1 MSPRIQKALFL
12 APAVLMLA
20 VFFIFPIFEALRLS
34 FTNSAGLGDYDY
46 VGFENYVRIFTRSRY
61 YDTFRVTLEFVAIV
75 VVVQTT
81 LGLIFATALHAMPR
95 IRNICRAALFMP
107 AMMSFIIVGY
117 VWSFILSP
125 FSGGL
130 NAVLDLMGLGAFK
143 HEWLGDPT
151 TALLLVAA
159 AHVWMFTGYT
169 CAIFLA
175 GYANIPTDLEEA
187 ARLDGANGW
196 QRFRMIQLPL
206 LAPSFTVN
214 IMLSTIGTMKAFEL
228 PFVMTKGDPDG
239 ATRTVGLQIIQTLFR
254 EYHFGLASALSI
266 VLLVIVLLVAFVQNW
281 LLRAREDIL

>member
-1 MSPRIQKALFL
+1 
-12 APAVLMLA
+12 MLT
-20 VFFIFPIFEALRLS
+20 VFFVFPILEALRLS
-34 FTNSAGLGDYDY
+34 FTNSSGLGDYDY
-46 VGFENYVRIFTRSRY
+46 VGFENYVRVFTRSRY
-61 YDTFRVTLEFVAIV
+61 FDSFRVTLEFVAIV

-81 LGLIFATALHAMPR
+81 LGLAFATVLNAMPR
-95 IRNICRAALFMP
+95 IRNLCRAALFMP

-130 NAVLDLMGLGAFK
+130 NAFLDLMGLSAFK
-143 HEWLGDPT
+143 HEWLGDPV
-151 TALLLVAA
+151 TALVLVAI

-175 GYANIPTDLEEA
+175 GYANIPADLEEA

-196 QRFRMIQLPL
+196 QRFWRIQLPL

-228 PFVMTKGDPDG
+228 PFVMTKGGPDG
-239 ATRTVGLQIIQTLFR
+239 ATQTVGLQIIQTLFQ
-254 EYHFGLASALSI
+254 EYRFGLASALSI
-266 VLLVIVLLVAFVQNW
+266 VLLVVVLLVAFVQNRV
-281 LLRAREDIL
+281 LRLREDLL